1 MRLACE
7 TVVKDILPAV
17 RSLVAKELKEEGY
30 TQTEIADA
38 LDLTQPA
45 VSQYL
50 NAARG
55 RKVQR
60 IQEDPDAYETVQ
72 RLVQLVMDDAPREE
86 VSDALCDTC
95 MEIRASGMFG
105 DVSGPDDVDGECLLR
120 DA

>member
-7 TVVKDILPAV
+7 TVVNEILPAV
-17 RSLVAKELKEEGY
+17 RSLMAKELKEEGY
-30 TQTEIADA
+30 TQTEIAAA

-50 NAARG
+50 NASRG

-60 IQEDPDAYETVQ
+60 LEDDEEAYQAVQE
-72 RLVQLVMDDAPREE
+72 LVELVVDDAPSDE
-86 VSDALCDTC
+86 VSDALCDACLT
-95 MEIRASGMFG
+95 IRATGVFG
-105 DVSGPDDVDGECLLR
+105 DVSGPDEVDGECLMR